1 MTSEKKVG
9 YHPGGSVPR
18 RGRTTSRRRPTGRT
32 VYKSRTTIPTT
43 KRGDLNP
50 TPKRLAKPTTQ
61 TPRQKAIAGAKALT
75 PKQRQATNKAT
86 PTKTN
91 RWWGSKTGTLGKPT
105 TLGAAMARRKAQAAT
120 PQNAANAAM
129 ARRTNAKY
137 GRRKPTGRTV
147 YKSRTTIPTRPT
159 ARRTAKPARGRVG
172 QSLNRYMQARRT
184 NAKLGR
190 PTGRTVAGRFKKTPG
205 AAIPKRS
212 TATSGKRSRDYSLG
226 RRRFT

>member
-18 RGRTTSRRRPTGRT
+18 KGRTTSRQRFN
-32 VYKSRTTIPTT
+32 S
-43 KRGDLNP
+43 
-50 TPKRLAKPTTQ
+50 
-61 TPRQKAIAGAKALT
+61 LT
-75 PKQRQATNKAT
+75 PLQRASIAQTQRARATT
-86 PTKTN
+86 
-91 RWWGSKTGTLGKPT
+91 GKPT
-105 TLGAAMARRKAQAAT
+105 SAQKKINNTNMQKVKQLSAPQKQMPRTTSRVGSTAARRRAAAIARRKAQAAT

-147 YKSRTTIPTRPT
+147 YNSRTTIPTRPT